1 MAYFDELPNIF
12 HPSLLPSS
20 NKVEDRI
27 AVKNIFKRSKLRSDV
42 DQVIT
47 VFNYYYVRENYRP
60 DMVAEE
66 IYEDPEL
73 DWVILTTNNIINIRD
88 QWPLNHNDLHNHI
101 VEKYGSEANTLGI
114 HHYETIKII
123 DEYNRVVL
131 DGGSEVDA
139 NFTFTFVGT
148 VSSTT
153 GSLIK
158 VKFGGSSA
166 NTITPVAAITNY
178 DYETK
183 LNEKKRK
190 IQILKPQFLSVF
202 ITDHQNIMKYN
213 DSSDYVSNTLKGTYN
228 PRTSG
233 V

>member
-60 DMVAEE
+60 DMVSEE

-101 VEKYGSEANTLGI
+101 VEKYGSESNTLGI
-114 HHYETIKII
+114 HHYETKKMV
-123 DEYNRVVL
+123 DEYNRTVIPAGL
-131 DGGSEVDA
+131 QVDA
-139 NFTFTFVGT
+139 NFTFQYKNYSNSMVT
-148 VSSTT
+148 V
-153 GSLIK
+153 
-158 VKFGGSSA
+158 
-166 NTITPVAAITNY
+166 NPVVSVTNY

-183 LNEKKRK
+183 LNEEKRRIK
-190 IQILKPQFLSVF
+190 ILKPQFLSVF

-213 DSSDYVSNTLKGTYN
+213 DSSDYISNTLKGTYN

-233 V
+233 I

>member
-114 HHYETIKII
+114 HHYETKKMV
-123 DEYNRVVL
+123 DEYNRTVIPAGL
-131 DGGSEVDA
+131 QVDA
-139 NFTFTFVGT
+139 NFTFQYKNYSNSMVT
-148 VSSTT
+148 V
-153 GSLIK
+153 
-158 VKFGGSSA
+158 
-166 NTITPVAAITNY
+166 NPVVSVTNY

-183 LNEKKRK
+183 LNEEKRRIK
-190 IQILKPQFLSVF
+190 VLKSQYLSVF
-202 ITDHQNIMKYN
+202 ITDHQNIMKYKE
-213 DSSDYVSNTLKGTYN
+213 SSDYITNGLKKTYN
-228 PRTSG
+228 PRITG
-233 V
+233 T

>member
-1 MAYFDELPNIF
+1 MAYFNELPNIF

-73 DWVILTTNNIINIRD
+73 DWIILTTNNIINIRD
-88 QWPLNHNDLHNHI
+88 QWPLNHNDLYNHI

-114 HHYETIKII
+114 HHYETKKMV
-123 DEYNRVVL
+123 DEYNRTVIPAGL
-131 DGGSEVDA
+131 QVDA
-139 NFTFTFVGT
+139 NFTFQYKNYSNSMVT
-148 VSSTT
+148 V
-153 GSLIK
+153 
-158 VKFGGSSA
+158 
-166 NTITPVAAITNY
+166 NPVVSVTNY
-178 DYETK
+178 DYEVK
-183 LNEKKRK
+183 LNEGKRRIK
-190 IQILKPQFLSVF
+190 ILKPEYLSVF
-202 ITDHQNIMKYN
+202 ITDHQNNMGYKE
-213 DSSDYVSNTLKGTYN
+213 SSDFVSTKLKTTYN

>member
-73 DWVILTTNNIINIRD
+73 DWIILTTNNIINIRD
-88 QWPLNHNDLHNHI
+88 QWPLNHNDLYNHI

-114 HHYETIKII
+114 HHYETKKMV
-123 DEYNRVVL
+123 DEYNRTVIPAGL
-131 DGGSEVDA
+131 QVDA
-139 NFTFTFVGT
+139 NFTFQYKNYSNSMVT
-148 VSSTT
+148 V
-153 GSLIK
+153 
-158 VKFGGSSA
+158 
-166 NTITPVAAITNY
+166 NPVVSVTNY
-178 DYETK
+178 DYEVK
-183 LNEKKRK
+183 LNEGKRRIK
-190 IQILKPQFLSVF
+190 ILKPEYLSVF
-202 ITDHQNIMKYN
+202 ITDHQNNMRYKE
-213 DSSDYVSNTLKGTYN
+213 SSDFVSTKLKTTYN

-233 V
+233 I

>member
-12 HPSLLPSS
+12 HPSLLPSR

-88 QWPLNHNDLHNHI
+88 QWPLNHNDLHNYI
-101 VEKYGSEANTLGI
+101 VEKYGSEANLFGI
-114 HHYETIKII
+114 HHYETKKMV
-123 DEYNRVVL
+123 DEYNRTVIPAGL
-131 DGGSEVDA
+131 QVDA
-139 NFTFTFVGT
+139 NFTFQYKNYSNSMVT
-148 VSSTT
+148 V
-153 GSLIK
+153 
-158 VKFGGSSA
+158 
-166 NTITPVAAITNY
+166 NPVVSVTNY
-178 DYETK
+178 DYEVK
-183 LNEKKRK
+183 LNEEKRRIK
-190 IQILKPQFLSVF
+190 ILKPEYLSVF
-202 ITDHQNIMKYN
+202 ITDHQNNMMYKE
-213 DSSDYVSNTLKGTYN
+213 SSDFVSTKLKTTYN
-228 PRTSG
+228 PRIAGT
-233 V
+233 

>member
-88 QWPLNHNDLHNHI
+88 QWPLNHNDLYNHI
-101 VEKYGSEANTLGI
+101 LEKYGSEQNILGI
-114 HHYETIKII
+114 HHYETKKMV
-123 DEYNRVVL
+123 DEYNRTVIPAGL
-131 DGGSEVDA
+131 QVDA
-139 NFTFTFVGT
+139 NFTFQYKNYSNSMVT
-148 VSSTT
+148 V
-153 GSLIK
+153 
-158 VKFGGSSA
+158 
-166 NTITPVAAITNY
+166 NPVVSVTNY
-178 DYETK
+178 EYETK
-183 LNEKKRK
+183 LNEEKRRIK
-190 IQILKPQFLSVF
+190 VLKSQYLSVF
-202 ITDHQNIMKYN
+202 ITDHQNIMNYKE
-213 DSSDYVSNTLKGTYN
+213 SSDYITNRLKGTYN

>member
-1 MAYFDELPNIF
+1 MPYFNELPDISY
-12 HPSLLPSS
+12 PSLLPTS
-20 NKVEDRI
+20 NKIEDRVT
-27 AVKNIFKRSKLRSDV
+27 VKNIFKRSKLRTDV
-42 DQVIT
+42 DQAIT
-47 VFNYYYVRENYRP
+47 AFNYYYIQDGYRP

-66 IYEDPEL
+66 IYDDSEL
-73 DWVILTTNNIINIRD
+73 DWVILTANNIINVRD
-88 QWPLNHNDLHNHI
+88 QWPLGHNDLHNHI
-101 VEKYGSEANTLGI
+101 VEKYGSETNVLDI

-123 DEYNRVVL
+123 DEYNRVIL
-131 DGGSEVDA
+131 DGGSKVDA

-183 LNEKKRK
+183 LNEEKRK
-190 IQILKPQFLSVF
+190 IKILKPQLLSVF

-213 DSSDYVSNTLKGTYN
+213 DSSNYISNTLKGTYN
-228 PRTSG
+228 PRSSG